1 MKKIK
6 KTKVIQEVS
15 ELDILR
21 AQHQHVLDVMDLMD
35 RVNKFPYMFSYR
47 IKDRTIYV
55 ETLDKDSYRYR
66 DPYRIPILKHENDTF
81 ENPEND
87 TLSDRWLLMDAIEEH
102 EEKKRKEIERQIAI
116 SSAKAKLTA
125 EELKLLG
132 LE

>member
-6 KTKVIQEVS
+6 KTEVIQEVS

-21 AQHQHVLDVMDLMD
+21 AQHQHVLDVMDLMG
-35 RVNKFPYMFSYR
+35 RIEKFPYAFSYS
-47 IKDRTIYV
+47 ITDRAILV
-55 ETLDKDSYRYR
+55 RGCDRDSYRYE
-66 DPYRIPILKHENDTF
+66 DTYRIPISKT
-81 ENPEND
+81 END
-87 TLSDRWLLMDAIEEH
+87 TLSDRWLLEDAIEEY
-102 EEKKRKEIERQIAI
+102 EEKKRKEIERDLAI